1 MGTLRRLLQI
11 YWAIGGHLVWW
22 GLVYSH
28 LLRPSISPAQRLCKV
43 LEKLGTTFVKLGQGL
58 SLRQDILPDDY
69 VEALQSL
76 QDHVQAFDSKIARR
90 EIEQALGD
98 SIENLFAEFDDTPL
112 AAASIAQVHKATLPD
127 GRRVIIKVRRP
138 DLRNQVTQ
146 DIRLLKLVLRVVLAL
161 VPQLQKY
168 SLPEIVREN
177 GLTLIKE
184 IDFRQEMRNTHRFRE
199 AFKDSSTVHIP
210 AAIPELCTES
220 VMVQEMSG
228 GRLVTDPSVQ
238 KDGPQLAINFADA
251 YLHQFFIM
259 GCIHADPHPGNLF
272 IMDNGKI
279 CFHDFGMVGLIDIT
293 TRRKLAG
300 FFLALINQDS
310 EWLLDSYLDLGLL
323 GEEVDRQQV
332 QRGMNELI
340 QEYASVSLQEWS
352 LATAMLSAARMGWG
366 FNLRMPYHL
375 LLVMRALLIMES
387 TLRSLDPQFNMAS
400 YWQSK
405 GATLMTTALKES
417 AGGSNSARLK
427 YEASVFAQEL
437 PKALARFLRSSRS
450 GKFEIPLHHR
460 GLRDFENH
468 VDRSSNR
475 IALALVALGLY
486 IASSL
491 LAQSELKPVIAG
503 IPLIA
508 LGGYTLAL
516 WVTFR
521 LLRGISHSGRV

>member
-1 MGTLRRLLQI
+1 MGTLRRLIQI
-11 YWAIGGHLVWW
+11 SWAISGHIVWL
-22 GLVYSH
+22 GLVSSH
-28 LLRPSISPAQRLCKV
+28 LMRPSISPAHRLSQV

-76 QDHVQAFDSKIARR
+76 QGHVKAFDSKVARR

-112 AAASIAQVHKATLPD
+112 AAASIAQVHRAKLPD

-138 DLRNQVTQ
+138 GLLDQVSQ
-146 DIRLLKLVLRVVLAL
+146 DIRLLKLVLRIVLSL
-161 VPQLQKY
+161 VPQLRQY
-168 SLPEIVREN
+168 SLLEIVRES
-177 GLTLIKE
+177 GLSLNKE
-184 IDFRQEMRNTHRFRE
+184 MDFRQEMRNIHRFHE
-199 AFKDSSTVHIP
+199 AFKESSTVHIP
-210 AAIPELCTES
+210 AAIAALCTES
-220 VMVQEMSG
+220 VMVQEMSS
-228 GRLVTDPSVQ
+228 GRLVNDPSVQ
-238 KDGPQLAINFADA
+238 KDGPQLGINFSDA
-251 YLHQFFIM
+251 YLHQFFVM

-279 CFHDFGMVGLIDIT
+279 CFHDFGLVGLIDIT

-310 EWLLDSYLDLGLL
+310 EWLLDAYLDLGFL
-323 GEEVDRQQV
+323 GGDVDRQQV
-332 QRGMNELI
+332 QRGLDELI
-340 QEYASVSLQEWS
+340 QEYSSLTVKDWS
-352 LATAMLSAARMGWG
+352 LATALLSAVRMGWG
-366 FNLRMPYHL
+366 FQLRMPYHL
-375 LLVMRALLIMES
+375 LLIIRALLIMES
-387 TLRSLDPQFNMAS
+387 TLRSLDPEFNMMA
-400 YWQSK
+400 YWKDK
-405 GATLMTTALKES
+405 GTTLMTTALKEQES
-417 AGGSNSARLK
+417 SPGITRLK
-427 YEASVFAQEL
+427 YEAAVIAQEL
-437 PKALARFLRSSRS
+437 PAVLVRLLRNSRS
-450 GKFEIPLHHR
+450 GKFEIPLHHH

-475 IALALVALGLY
+475 ISLALVALGLY

-491 LAQSELKPVIAG
+491 LAQSDLKPLIAG